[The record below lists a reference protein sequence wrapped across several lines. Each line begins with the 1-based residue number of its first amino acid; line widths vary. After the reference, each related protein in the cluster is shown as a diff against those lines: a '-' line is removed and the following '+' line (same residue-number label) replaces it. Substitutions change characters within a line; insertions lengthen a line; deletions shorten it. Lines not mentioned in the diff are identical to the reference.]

1 MSSTISKINKY
12 NLINSNNTANSYLNM
27 NLKSEAQELK
37 IEDLKL
43 MDIDSELDYIYE
55 IAYKSYKKEFTKD
68 NSFSIDSDEEI
79 DEEINTIVNEFEERM
94 KLRNQNL
101 TDSLL
106 SEVLDDLGIICL
118 KNKIVHLIVC

>member
-79 DEEINTIVNEFEERM
+79 NEEINTIVNEFEERM

-118 KNKIVHLIVC
+118 KNKIIHLFVC